1 MSEKRHPGISMHKL
15 PVGAG
20 FPGLVFTI
28 GCSLIFLLGLPA
40 LWYFVVFGVALG
52 MVVAVILR
60 LTNTHRSER
69 GKPLSIL
76 SANEKVESQPA
87 QKPAEHRNLF
97 HLLLRP
103 HSA

>member
-40 LWYFVVFGVALG
+40 LWYFVVFGAALG
-52 MVVAVILR
+52 IAVAVILR
-60 LTNTHRSER
+60 LTNKHRSER
-69 GKPLSIL
+69 ANPLSIL
-76 SANEKVESQPA
+76 CANDKVESRPA
-87 QKPAEHRNLF
+87 HEQAEHRNLY
-97 HLLLRP
+97 HLLPRP
-103 HSA
+103 HAL